1 MSNRLRVPIL
11 LGMGKQYGFEGVA
24 LIVLITATVVAALLD
39 ATTGYLATIAL
50 ASWLTLWATARR
62 QTRPRYKRTQ

>member
-1 MSNRLRVPIL
+1 MTRHLRIPTV
-11 LGMGKQYGFEGVA
+11 LGMGKQYAGESIA
-24 LIVLITATVVAALLD
+24 LIVLITATVVAALFD

-50 ASWLTLWATARR
+50 ACWLTLWATARR